1 VFSTASLIVIHDQVT
16 SSKGPTMNTP
26 LVPGSPLPPP
36 QVPPQRHRDRRKT
49 AFGVTAGL
57 LAGGAVGLLVAM
69 PSLTSAASSDATT
82 PPTTEVV
89 VTDDS
94 ATADVPAAPDAPDAP
109 TSDADFQAKAQERIR
124 TELQNLVDDG
134 TITAAQA
141 DAVAA
146 DLATAL
152 PGRGPG
158 GPGGPWGGGGHRRG
172 GPGFDGEVLA
182 GLLGIDVDTLR
193 SDLRDGKTV
202 AEIASEQ
209 GVDVQTVIDSL
220 VNEAKSHLDLSVQ
233 NGRLTQEEADAQLAK
248 VTERITDFVN
258 NGFPR
263 RGDAPAPAADT
274 DASA

>member
-1 VFSTASLIVIHDQVT
+1 
-16 SSKGPTMNTP
+16 MNLP

-36 QVPPQRHRDRRKT
+36 QVPKRRRDRRGT

-69 PSLTSAASSDATT
+69 PSLSNAASSDATT

-89 VTDDS
+89 VNGDSGTDDS
-94 ATADVPAAPDAPDAP
+94 TADVPADVPAAPDAPP
-109 TSDADFQAKAQERIR
+109 SDAEFQAQAQARIR

-152 PGRGPG
+152 PDHGPGGRGPG
-158 GPGGPWGGGGHRRG
+158 GHRR

-182 GLLGIDVDTLR
+182 GLLNIDVATLR

-202 AEIASEQ
+202 AQIATEQ
-209 GVDVQTVIDSL
+209 GVDPQTVIDSL
-220 VNEAKSHLDLSVQ
+220 VAEAKSHLDLSVQ
-233 NGRLTQEEADAQLAK
+233 NGRLTQAEADAKLAD
-248 VTERITDFVN
+248 VTQRITDFVN
-258 NGFPR
+258 NGFPQHDDD
-263 RGDAPAPAADT
+263 DAPAPVAPPTSTAP
-274 DASA
+274 SA